1 MEINSILEALQMRI
15 TYHLLSNKGS
25 RKINEDRVGS
35 YVKDEEYCFALADG
49 LGGHDKGEVASKIAV
64 ETCID
69 LFKEDGF
76 NEFYIRNAFEES
88 QENILNR
95 QIRDMKP
102 DDYKTTLVLL
112 CIKNGYI
119 NWGHIGDSRLYFFKK
134 NKLIL
139 HTLDHSVPQMLVNIG
154 EIEDK
159 DIRNHSDRSR
169 LLSVMGIEWE
179 RPKYEIAEP
188 VEDEKRMA
196 FLMATDG
203 FWELINEE
211 EMIKCLKKAH
221 DVHEWVNS
229 MERIVVKN
237 GKNKD
242 MDNYSAI
249 GVWIK

>member
-1 MEINSILEALQMRI
+1 MLI
-15 TYHLLSNKGS
+15 TYHLLSDKGN

-35 YVKDEEYCFALADG
+35 YAKNGEYCFVLADG
-49 LGGHDKGEVASKIAV
+49 LGGHDKGEVASKIAIDS
-64 ETCID
+64 CIN

-76 NEFYIRNAFEES
+76 NEFYMRNAFEES

-95 QIRDMKP
+95 QIKDKRP
-102 DDYKTTLVLL
+102 DDYKTTLVVL
-112 CIKNGYI
+112 CIKDGMI
-119 NWGHIGDSRLYFFKK
+119 NWGHIGDSRLYLFK
-134 NKLIL
+134 NKKLVS

-154 EIEDK
+154 EIEDR
-159 DIRNHSDRSR
+159 DIRNHPDRSH

-188 VEDEKRMA
+188 IECEKGMA

-211 EMIKCLKKAH
+211 EMVKCLKKAT
-221 DVHEWVNS
+221 DVHEWVNA
-229 MERIVVKN
+229 MEKIVIKN
-237 GKNKD
+237 GENKD